1 MAYCTNILYV
11 HIGTSLTVLTMAI
24 IKCKNVFKYYLHLHI
39 AANQYGGSGAMHS
52 VSATTSSSTSITTS
66 ASTSSSDVPNGVT
79 SSSSWDLFTALGLG
93 PSLPTPVP
101 SPLPGTGA
109 GTVHASLDGE
119 NESEFMLS
127 GGAKNALVAVQ
138 RYYSNV
144 SADFDRQQSID
155 LLLGIVSSTLPSLPS
170 FFA

>member
-1 MAYCTNILYV
+1 MLSNIIY
-11 HIGTSLTVLTMAI
+11 
-24 IKCKNVFKYYLHLHI
+24 I

-66 ASTSSSDVPNGVT
+66 ATASYSDIPNGVT
-79 SSSSWDLFTALGLG
+79 STSSSWDFFTALGLG
-93 PSLPTPVP
+93 PSIPTPVP
-101 SPLPGTGA
+101 GTGA
-109 GTVHASLDGE
+109 DAVHAALEGE

-155 LLLGIVSSTLPSLPS
+155 LLLGIVSSTLPSYPS
-170 FFA
+170 FHHYCCLLDAYVNTDLLSSVTTY